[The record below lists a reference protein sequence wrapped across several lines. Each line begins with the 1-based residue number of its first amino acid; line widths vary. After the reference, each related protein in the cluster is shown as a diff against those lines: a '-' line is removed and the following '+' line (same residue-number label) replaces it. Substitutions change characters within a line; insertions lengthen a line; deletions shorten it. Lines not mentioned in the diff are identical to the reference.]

1 MKYVSEIEESIDK
14 APSPSPL
21 PTGQAGSPS
30 RGEGC
35 NISLSLDGDSP
46 NFCSPPLRG
55 GDEGEGEIRGF
66 VNGPISSIWVL
77 FPSDL

>member
-14 APSPSPL
+14 APSPSP
-21 PTGQAGSPS
+21 SPS
-30 RGEGC
+30 RGEGR